1 MNRAPIA
8 TAMLALL
15 SATAARAATFTVHDV
30 RSAREI
36 GEVTRL
42 YVDDR
47 LAASFVLD
55 AATPELTATVQVAA
69 NVGPEGRDRHSY
81 ALCGTITIRSAMGG
95 EEVHEVNAS
104 GLLYNP
110 DRQSF
115 EALGAAD
122 FNLFY
127 LSDPADPDAVEVIRQ
142 RSGLCRTPI
151 S

>member
-1 MNRAPIA
+1 
-8 TAMLALL
+8 MLALL
-15 SATAARAATFTVHDV
+15 LATTARAATFTVHDV
-30 RSAREI
+30 RSQREI

-47 LAASFVLD
+47 LAASFTLD
-55 AATPELTATVQVAA
+55 AATAQLTATVHVAP
-69 NVGPEGRDRHSY
+69 NLDPEGRDRHSY
-81 ALCGTITIRSAMGG
+81 ALCGTITIRAQMGG
-95 EEVHEVNAS
+95 QEVHEVNAN
-104 GLLYNP
+104 GLLFNP

-127 LSDPADPDAVEVIRQ
+127 LSDPTDPAAVEMLQQ